1 MTRRY
6 TPEMDAWLE
15 ERYPQAPNCEL
26 CEEFAERFGQEI
38 TGSQLSDWACRRGVR
53 KPVRVHWDEA
63 RIGFMRSVIPG
74 HTEQQIRDAFQERFG
89 EVLTESQI
97 GNAKRRLGVKSGTTG
112 GRFEKGRVPA
122 NKGRTWEEQG
132 ISPEAQA
139 RSRSTCFKKGGMPH
153 NAKDKPVGYERVSRD
168 GYVEVKVAERPTRSD
183 RNDNFRPKHHL
194 VWEEANGRPVPPST
208 MIVFAN
214 GDKRDFDPANLVAVP
229 RSLWAVISRD
239 RIPYSDR
246 ETLEAAMGLA
256 RLKSGLHEAQTRER
270 ACGACGRTYKPRYE
284 RQRTCDA
291 CLAAGIRAPRARR
304 SPAAPPASRAKG
316 GEA

>member
-15 ERYPQAPNCEL
+15 ERYPQASNREL
-26 CEEFAERFGQEI
+26 REEFAERFGQEI
-38 TGSQLSDWACRRGVR
+38 TGPQLVDWACRRGVR

-63 RIGFMRSVIPG
+63 RNGFMRSIIPG
-74 HTEQQIRDAFQERFG
+74 HTEQEIRDAFQERFG

-97 GNAKRRLGVKSGTTG
+97 GNAKRRLGIKSGTTG
-112 GRFEKGRVPA
+112 GRFERGHVPA
-122 NKGRTWEEQG
+122 NKGKTWDEMG
-132 ISPEAQA
+132 VSPEAQA
-139 RSRSTCFKKGGMPH
+139 RSRATCFKKGDLPH

-168 GYVEVKVAERPTRSD
+168 GYVEVKVRDGRQEQANE
-183 RNDNFRPKHHL
+183 NFRPKHHL
-194 VWEEANGRPVPPST
+194 VWEEANGQPVPPST

-214 GDKRDFDPANLVAVP
+214 GNKRDFDPANLVAVP
-229 RSLWAVISRD
+229 RSLWAVISREG
-239 RIPYSDR
+239 IPYSDR
-246 ETLEAAMGLA
+246 ETLETAMSFA

-270 ACGACGRTYKPRYE
+270 ACGACGRTYKPRYQH
-284 RQRTCDA
+284 QRTCDA

-316 GEA
+316 GDA